1 MIESDKSL
9 HLQEQLCFPIYA
21 SSRMVTRLYQPY
33 LDEINLTYPQYITML
48 SLWEKDQVKVS
59 DLGKELFL
67 NTNTLTPLL
76 KKLETKGLI
85 ERVRSKDDERTVLIS
100 LTKSGENL
108 HSSAAHIPL
117 KLIETIGMSLDE
129 LKQMRTLMWKLLH
142 SFEK

>member
-1 MIESDKSL
+1 MDMSTNHL

-67 NTNTLTPLL
+67 YTNTLTPLL
-76 KKLETKGLI
+76 KKLEAKGLI
-85 ERVRSKDDERTVLIS
+85 KRVRSKKDERTVLIS
-100 LTKSGENL
+100 LTDSGLELRRSAEDIPIKLVENL
-108 HSSAAHIPL
+108 
-117 KLIETIGMSLDE
+117 GMSIDE
-129 LKQMRTLMWKLLH
+129 LKQMRKLMWKLL
-142 SFEK
+142 SNLDK

>member
-1 MIESDKSL
+1 MSTNHL

-67 NTNTLTPLL
+67 YTNTLTPLL
-76 KKLETKGLI
+76 KKLEAKGLI
-85 ERVRSKDDERTVLIS
+85 KRVRSKKDERTVLIS
-100 LTKSGENL
+100 LTDSGLELRRSAEDIPIKLVENL
-108 HSSAAHIPL
+108 
-117 KLIETIGMSLDE
+117 GMSIDE
-129 LKQMRTLMWKLLH
+129 LKQMRKLMWKLL
-142 SFEK
+142 SNLDK